1 MCAEHYVAASVILN
15 HNQYAGDVCR
25 NNAFQIDALG
35 RARRILTGELT
46 EVEAYAELDEK
57 FPQQ

>member
-15 HNQYAGDVCR
+15 HNRFAEDACR
-25 NNAFQIDALG
+25 NNDSQMDSLG

-46 EVEAYAELDEK
+46 EAEAYAELNEK